1 MVDAKPRLNWPTW
14 TLSQR
19 NTTTGVLEVFGAVP
33 DPNDPDLF
41 SGWWLRVDVDDNA
54 EPARIIEVVLAQRAP
69 AVTGEPAKLF
79 LSAGDP
85 KVEPVEVTAR
95 LLRSVPLGAV
105 HEAVNAH
112 LAGRGEVEGRLS
124 DPTKR
129 GARDD
134 AYYAGWAAHYVRLA
148 GTSSSPVADLAEKF
162 GVTRDRVRNV
172 VHLARQRGL
181 LTRGTHGRAGGELTD
196 KALEALGREGD

>member
-1 MVDAKPRLNWPTW
+1 MRLARHAPVKPT
-14 TLSQR
+14 S
-19 NTTTGVLEVFGAVP
+19 
-33 DPNDPDLF
+33 
-41 SGWWLRVDVDDNA
+41 
-54 EPARIIEVVLAQRAP
+54 AP
-69 AVTGEPAKLF
+69 ANSF
-79 LSAGDP
+79 LSAGDRG
-85 KVEPVEVTAR
+85 VEPVEVTAR
-95 LLRSVPLGAV
+95 LLRSMPIGAI

-112 LAGRGEVEGRLS
+112 LAGRGEVKGRLP

-148 GTSSSPVADLAEKF
+148 GASSAPVSELAEKF

-172 VHLARQRGL
+172 LHLARQRGL

-196 KALEALGREGD
+196 KALAALEREKG